1 MIAFNH
7 SSPKITL
14 RYIEED
20 DITNLIKNNFIVV
33 Y

>member
-14 RYIEED
+14 RYIGIEED
-20 DITNLIKNNFIVV
+20 DIANIMKNTLL
-33 Y
+33 